1 MTKKQEKVVI
11 GMACTDGICAQTAQ
25 SVAGAVI
32 GAKGLVIDAVLHIS
46 CEIASSRTWLVQNA
60 LKAGA
65 THLLF
70 VDSDMVFPYEV
81 IPLLL
86 AHNKDI
92 IGVEYNRRKF
102 PLEGTSEP
110 LTEKKE
116 GEIYQAKYVGTG
128 VMLINLSIF
137 DKEWVDPKTGNKAP
151 WFSFGRDSQ
160 GALALGED
168 AWFCYSAQDNGHEV
182 WIDPTI
188 KVGHIGNYIY

>member
-137 DKEWVDPKTGNKAP
+137 DKEWVDPKTGNKTP

>member
-1 MTKKQEKVVI
+1 
-11 GMACTDGICAQTAQ
+11 MACTDGICAQTAQ
-25 SVAGAVI
+25 SIAGAVI

-137 DKEWVDPKTGNKAP
+137 DKEWVDPKTGNKTP

>member
-1 MTKKQEKVVI
+1 
-11 GMACTDGICAQTAQ
+11 MACTDGICAQTAQ
-25 SVAGAVI
+25 SIAGAVI
-32 GAKGLVIDAVLHIS
+32 GAKGQVIDAVLHIS

-116 GEIYQAKYVGTG
+116 GGIYQAKYVGTG

-137 DKEWVDPKTGNKAP
+137 DKEWVDPKTGNKTP